1 MKHPWFFPAG
11 DYIGQMKNGLAH
23 GKGTYTSSFKG
34 KKKGTYKYYYK
45 GLSHGL
51 TAEKHVIIGESIE
64 EFNTFKDSMFKV

>member
-34 KKKGTYKYYYK
+34 KKKTLEVVLK
-45 GLSHGL
+45 
-51 TAEKHVIIGESIE
+51 
-64 EFNTFKDSMFKV
+64 FFKISD